1 MWESAGRFHKLALS
15 HRSRSAAENQVSG
28 FRVFLVTVKTSRI
41 HPRPPRGWIMDDT
54 ENEACEPCDLSQ
66 FSIAGLEEIDSARV
80 QRYPHAR

>member
-1 MWESAGRFHKLALS
+1 
-15 HRSRSAAENQVSG
+15 
-28 FRVFLVTVKTSRI
+28 
-41 HPRPPRGWIMDDT
+41 MDDT